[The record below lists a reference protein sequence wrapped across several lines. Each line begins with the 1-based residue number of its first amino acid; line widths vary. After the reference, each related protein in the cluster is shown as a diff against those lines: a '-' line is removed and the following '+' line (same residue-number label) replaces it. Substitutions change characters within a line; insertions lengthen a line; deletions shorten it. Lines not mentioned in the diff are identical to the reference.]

1 MGSTKVRGRSAVG
14 IGAVVEGRGM
24 YLGPWEA
31 APGHPVHAY
40 VEDDFLRDQAGKA
53 LTLSFNEAVIELA
66 RRNQAWAAGNGTEAA
81 LREEIAKGN
90 SDFEGKSVL
99 PPNALLEDGIYAG
112 LNAGTLPRV
121 AEALQLAV
129 HERKP
134 DQLWA
139 LSSTQHPQSKQL
151 VRMFRLR
158 GGISAR
164 CYVDNYRTSILPVR
178 MYRTPAVT

>member
-1 MGSTKVRGRSAVG
+1 MRKTKVRGRMAVES
-14 IGAVVEGRGM
+14 GAVVEGRGV

-31 APGHPVHAY
+31 APGHSVHAY
-40 VEDDFLRDQAGKA
+40 AADDFLRDGAGKP
-53 LTLSFNEAVIELA
+53 LTLSFNDAVIELA

-90 SDFEGKSVL
+90 SDFEGKFVL
-99 PPNALLEDGIYAG
+99 PPNALLEDSIYAG
-112 LNAGTLPRV
+112 LNAGSLPRV

-139 LSSTQHPQSKQL
+139 LSNTQHTKSKQL

-158 GGISAR
+158 GGITAR
-164 CYVDNYRTSILPVR
+164 CYMDNYRVSVLPVR